1 MASRGTALTQCSNC
15 TRYRD
20 TESNWIALLIGSPQ
34 LAQFAIAKWIE
45 SKAMDVTVED
55 ATILYGFQHWRR
67 FCVSVQFINNGDRK
81 RKTGLQWFT
90 VTDGMCPDCQ
100 QLMRLNVQP
109 CVMSCVALA
118 NPSGRE
124 DNMKLFR
131 EEFKKVEIETKEI
144 DPSHFLF
151 QSQRSAFRMINFVR
165 NMASVRVIEDMD
177 AVSPEERH
185 RVGLPSNTWA
195 CTLEFP
201 PIAKDDL
208 VLLPRK
214 NGILCICLKAS
225 QTLKFANPASG
236 VVFEMTPEEY
246 WQNPFTP
253 LKTSKDSDIYYVST
267 VTPVGLQ
274 AGRMQ
279 VCSLV
284 LTTDAMAGGAVTAT
298 SYMGLILQP
307 GDMVKAY
314 DLRKVP
320 DVPDTDLL
328 VYSRCTQ
335 V

>member
-1 MASRGTALTQCSNC
+1 
-15 TRYRD
+15 
-20 TESNWIALLIGSPQ
+20 
-34 LAQFAIAKWIE
+34 
-45 SKAMDVTVED
+45 MDVTVED
-55 ATILYGFQHWRR
+55 AAILYGFQHWRR
-67 FCVSVQFINNGDRK
+67 FCVSVQLINNADQK
-81 RKTGLQWFT
+81 RKTGLEWFT

-100 QLMRLNVQP
+100 HLMSLNMQP

-131 EEFKKVEIETKEI
+131 EEFKKVEIETRQI
-144 DPSHFLF
+144 DPLHFLF
-151 QSQRSAFRMINFVR
+151 QNQRSAFRMINFVK
-165 NMASVRVIEDMD
+165 NLISVRVIEDMD
-177 AVSPEERH
+177 AEDRRTHS
-185 RVGLPSNTWA
+185 LPSNTWS

-208 VLLPRK
+208 VLLPK
-214 NGILCICLKAS
+214 KDGDEGILCICIKAS

-246 WQNPFTP
+246 WQNPFSP

-279 VCSLV
+279 VCSLI
-284 LTTDAMAGGAVTAT
+284 LTTDAAADGAVTAT

-307 GDMVKAY
+307 GDMVRAY

-320 DVPDTDLL
+320 DVADTDLL
-328 VYSRCTQ
+328 VYSRYTQ
-335 V
+335 P